1 MTKDEFKKLQDK
13 KDLKPELVKSIKDKK
28 KAFLNDKTIKK

>member
-1 MTKDEFKKLQDK
+1 MTEKQFKKLEDK

>member
-1 MTKDEFKKLQDK
+1 MKKDDFKKLEDK
-13 KDLKPELVKSIKDKK
+13 KDLKPEVVKSIKDKK

>member
-1 MTKDEFKKLQDK
+1 MTKDEFKKLEDK
-13 KDLKPELVKSIKDKK
+13 KDLKPKLIKSIKDKK

>member
-1 MTKDEFKKLQDK
+1 MTKEEFKKLEEK
-13 KDLKPELVKSIKDKK
+13 KDLKPDVRKSIKDKK

>member
-1 MTKDEFKKLQDK
+1 MTKEQFKKLEDK
-13 KDLKPELVKSIKDKK
+13 KDLKPELFKSIKDKK